1 MVKEMTYGNVE
12 SYVKIM
18 ILSSEV
24 MSLFWLKKIYSIYNS
39 LWIRYSE
46 TPV

>member
-12 SYVKIM
+12 SYVKMM

-24 MSLFWLKKIYSIYNS
+24 MSLFLVKKIDSIDNS
-39 LWIRYSE
+39 L
-46 TPV
+46 

>member
-1 MVKEMTYGNVE
+1 M
-12 SYVKIM
+12 M

-24 MSLFWLKKIYSIYNS
+24 MSLFLVKKIDSIDNS